1 MNARRL
7 RPSTVDTEA
16 SAMKTPISLLC
27 ACLPVL
33 AWAAP
38 YTPNDGSAVIEQL
51 PRRAD
56 ATQSELRA
64 LRQRLDATPQDLALA
79 ASLAQRYIALARSD
93 TDPRY
98 LGYAQAAL
106 APWWRQAAPPLPV
119 RLLRAT
125 ILQSTHHFGAAL
137 QDLDAVIAQQPQNA
151 QAWLTRATVLTVQ
164 GDYAHATASCARLS
178 ALTTQL
184 VTVTCIANVASV
196 TGRAAASER
205 LLELTLQRSAGAAP
219 ELESWAA
226 TLLAEMATRRGET
239 TLADTRYKSALARQP
254 RDSYLLGAYAD
265 FLLDRQRPQEVVQL
279 LQDRQRIDAL
289 LLRYALALQAL
300 PGKQAAFLAA
310 KAELAARFNAAM
322 QRGDTVHQRE
332 QARFALFLQQD
343 VPAALQLAQKNWA
356 IQKEVPDMRILLEAA
371 LAARNYGAARPV
383 LAWIAANGVED
394 EALQRLVRQ
403 LGPQEGQKI
412 SFTRKAGVL

>member
-1 MNARRL
+1 
-7 RPSTVDTEA
+7 
-16 SAMKTPISLLC
+16 MKTPISLLC
-27 ACLPVL
+27 ACLPLL

-38 YTPNDGSAVIEQL
+38 YTPKDGSAVIEQL

-56 ATQSELRA
+56 ATQLA
-64 LRQRLDATPQDLALA
+64 LRSLRQQLDAKPQDLALA
-79 ASLAQRYIALARSD
+79 SGLAQRYIALARSD

-106 APWWRQAAPPLPV
+106 APWWRQAAPPVPV

-125 ILQSTHHFGAAL
+125 ILQSTHHFGPAL
-137 QDLDAVIAQQPQNA
+137 QDLDAVIAQEPANG

-164 GDYAHATASCARLS
+164 GDYAKATASCARLS

-184 VTVTCIANVASV
+184 VTVTCLANIASV

-226 TLLAEMATRRGET
+226 TLLAEMATRRGEW
-239 TLADTRYKSALARQP
+239 ALAEARYTKALAQQP

-265 FLLDRQRPQEVVQL
+265 FLLDRQRPQEVAKL
-279 LQDRQRIDAL
+279 LKEQQRIDAL

-300 PGKQAAFLAA
+300 PSQQPAFLAA

-343 VPAALQLAQKNWA
+343 IPVALQLAQKNWA
-356 IQKEVPDMRILLEAA
+356 IQKEVPDMRILLEAS
-371 LAARNYGAARPV
+371 LAARNYAAAQPV

-394 EALQRLVRQ
+394 VALQRLVRQ
-403 LGPQEGQKI
+403 LGPQDGQKI
-412 SFTRKAGVL
+412 SFNKKAGTL

>member
-1 MNARRL
+1 M
-7 RPSTVDTEA
+7 
-16 SAMKTPISLLC
+16 
-27 ACLPVL
+27 L

-38 YTPNDGSAVIEQL
+38 YTPKDGGAVIEQL

-56 ATQSELRA
+56 ATQIA
-64 LRQRLDATPQDLALA
+64 LRGLRQQLDAAPQDLALA
-79 ASLAQRYIALARSD
+79 SSLAQRYIALARSE

-125 ILQSTHHFGAAL
+125 ILQSTHHFDAAL
-137 QDLDAVIAQQPQNA
+137 QDLDAVIAQEPANG

-164 GDYAHATASCARLS
+164 GDYAKATAACARLS

-184 VTVTCIANVASV
+184 VTVTCLANIASV
-196 TGRAAASER
+196 TGRAASSER
-205 LLELTLQRSAGAAP
+205 LLDMTLRRSAGAAP
-219 ELESWAA
+219 ELESWAL
-226 TLLAEMATRRGET
+226 TLLAEMATRRGES
-239 TLADTRYKSALARQP
+239 TLAEARYKTALAQQP

-265 FLLDRQRPQEVVQL
+265 FLLDRQRPQDVVKL
-279 LQDRQRIDAL
+279 LKDQQRIDAL

-300 PGKQAAFLAA
+300 PGQQTAFLAA

-332 QARFALFLQQD
+332 QARFTLFLQRD

-371 LAARNYGAARPV
+371 LAARNYGAAQPV

-403 LGPQEGQKI
+403 LGPQDGQKL
-412 SFTRKAGVL
+412 SAAKKAGVL

>member
-1 MNARRL
+1 
-7 RPSTVDTEA
+7 
-16 SAMKTPISLLC
+16 MKTPISLLC
-27 ACLPVL
+27 ACLPLL

-38 YTPNDGSAVIEQL
+38 YTPKDGGAVIEQL

-56 ATQSELRA
+56 ATQLELRA
-64 LRQRLDATPQDLALA
+64 LRQQLNTTPQDLAQ
-79 ASLAQRYIALARSD
+79 ASALAQRYIALARSD

-106 APWWRQAAPPLPV
+106 APWWRQAAPPVPV

-125 ILQSTHHFGAAL
+125 ILQSTHHFGPAL
-137 QDLDAVIAQQPQNA
+137 QDLDAVIAQQPQNG

-164 GDYAHATASCARLS
+164 GDYAKATASCARLS

-184 VTVTCIANVASV
+184 VTVTCLANIASV
-196 TGRAAASER
+196 TGRAASSER

-226 TLLAEMATRRGET
+226 TLLAEMATRRGEW
-239 TLADTRYKSALARQP
+239 ALAEARYTRALAQQP

-265 FLLDRQRPQEVVQL
+265 FLLDRQRPQEVVKL
-279 LQDRQRIDAL
+279 LKEQQRIDAL

-300 PGKQAAFLAA
+300 PGQQAAFLAA

-332 QARFALFLQQD
+332 QARFALFVQQD

-371 LAARNYGAARPV
+371 LAARNYSAAQPV
-383 LAWIAANGVED
+383 LAWITANGVED
-394 EALQRLVRQ
+394 VALQRLVRQ
-403 LGPQEGQKI
+403 LGPQDGQKL
-412 SFTRKAGVL
+412 SSAKKVGAL

>member
-1 MNARRL
+1 
-7 RPSTVDTEA
+7 
-16 SAMKTPISLLC
+16 MKTPISLLC

-33 AWAAP
+33 ALAAP
-38 YTPNDGSAVIEQL
+38 YTPADGSAVIEQL

-56 ATQSELRA
+56 ATQMA
-64 LRQRLDATPQDLALA
+64 LRGLRLQLDARPRDLALA
-79 ASLAQRYIALARSD
+79 TGLAQRYIALARSE

-106 APWWRQAAPPLPV
+106 APWWRQAAPPVPV

-125 ILQSTHHFGAAL
+125 ILQSTHHFDAAL
-137 QDLDAVIAQQPQNA
+137 QDLDAILAQEPANG

-164 GDYAHATASCARLS
+164 GDYTKATAACARLS
-178 ALTTQL
+178 ALAAQL
-184 VTVTCIANVASV
+184 VTVTCLANVAGV
-196 TGRAAASER
+196 TGRAAGSER
-205 LLELTLQRSAGAAP
+205 LLDLTVQRSAGAAP
-219 ELESWAA
+219 ELESWAQ

-239 TLADTRYKSALARQP
+239 ALAEARYKAALARQP

-265 FLLDRQRPQEVVQL
+265 FLLDQRRPQDVATL
-279 LQDRQRIDAL
+279 LQDQQRIDAL
-289 LLRYALALQAL
+289 LLRHALALQAL
-300 PGKQAAFLAA
+300 PGRIAAFQAE
-310 KAELAARFNAAM
+310 KTELAARFNAAM

-343 VPAALQLAQKNWA
+343 IPAALLLAQKNWA

-371 LAARNYGAARPV
+371 LAARNFAAAQPV

-394 EALQRLVRQ
+394 VALHRLVKQ
-403 LGPQEGQKI
+403 LGPLDGQKI
-412 SFTRKAGVL
+412 SSAKKAGVL

>member
-1 MNARRL
+1 
-7 RPSTVDTEA
+7 
-16 SAMKTPISLLC
+16 MKTLISLLC
-27 ACLPVL
+27 ACLPLL
-33 AWAAP
+33 AGAAP
-38 YTPNDGSAVIEQL
+38 YTPKDGGAVIEQL

-56 ATQSELRA
+56 ATQSELRG
-64 LRQRLDATPQDLALA
+64 LRQQLNATPRDLALA
-79 ASLAQRYIALARSD
+79 ASLAQRYIALARSE

-106 APWWRQAAPPLPV
+106 APWWRQAAPPVPV

-125 ILQSTHHFGAAL
+125 ILQSTHHFGPAL
-137 QDLDAVIAQQPQNA
+137 QDLDAIIAQQPQNA

-164 GDYAHATASCARLS
+164 GDYKQATAACARLS

-184 VTVTCIANVASV
+184 VTVTCLANIASV
-196 TGRAAASER
+196 TGRVASSER
-205 LLELTLQRSAGAAP
+205 LLDLTLRRSAGAAP
-219 ELESWAA
+219 ELDSWAA
-226 TLLAEMATRRGET
+226 TLLAEMAARRGEN
-239 TLADTRYKSALARQP
+239 AIAEARYQQALARQP

-265 FLLDRQRPQEVVQL
+265 LLLDQRRPQDVFKL
-279 LQDRQRIDAL
+279 LQDQQRIDAL

-300 PGKQAAFLAA
+300 PGQQTAFLAA

-343 VPAALQLAQKNWA
+343 IAAAVQLAQQNWA
-356 IQKEVPDMRILLEAA
+356 VQKEVPDMRIVLEAA
-371 LAARNYGAARPV
+371 LAARNYATAQPV

-394 EALQRLVRQ
+394 VALQRLVRQ
-403 LGPQEGQKI
+403 LGPQDGQKI
-412 SFTRKAGVL
+412 STAKKAGAL

>member
-1 MNARRL
+1 
-7 RPSTVDTEA
+7 
-16 SAMKTPISLLC
+16 MKTPISLLC

-33 AWAAP
+33 VLAAP
-38 YTPNDGSAVIEQL
+38 YTPKDGSAVIEQL

-56 ATQSELRA
+56 ATQLA
-64 LRQRLDATPQDLALA
+64 LRGLRQQLNDTPQDLALA
-79 ASLAQRYIALARSD
+79 TSLAQRYIALARSE

-106 APWWRQAAPPLPV
+106 APWWRQAAPPVAV

-125 ILQSTHHFGAAL
+125 ILQSTHKFGLAL
-137 QDLDAVIAQQPQNA
+137 QDLDAVIAQQPQNG

-164 GDYAHATASCARLS
+164 GDYAQATAACARLS

-184 VTVTCIANVASV
+184 VTVTCLASIASV
-196 TGRAAASER
+196 TGRAANSER
-205 LLELTLQRSAGAAP
+205 LLDLTLQRSTGAAP
-219 ELESWAA
+219 ELDSWAA
-226 TLLAEMATRRGET
+226 TLLAEMATRRGEAA
-239 TLADTRYKSALARQP
+239 LAEARYQQALARQP

-265 FLLDRQRPQEVVQL
+265 FLLDRQRPQEVARL
-279 LQDRQRIDAL
+279 LKEQQRIDAL

-300 PGKQAAFLAA
+300 PGQQAPFLAA

-356 IQKEVPDMRILLEAA
+356 IQKEVPDMRILLEASV
-371 LAARNYGAARPV
+371 AARNYAAAQPV
-383 LAWIAANGVED
+383 LAWIAAHGVED
-394 EALQRLVRQ
+394 VALQRLVRQ
-403 LGPQEGQKI
+403 LGPQDGQKL
-412 SFTRKAGVL
+412 SAAKKAGAL

>member
-1 MNARRL
+1 
-7 RPSTVDTEA
+7 
-16 SAMKTPISLLC
+16 MKTPISLLC
-27 ACLPVL
+27 ACLPLL

-38 YTPNDGSAVIEQL
+38 YTPKDGGAVIEQL
-51 PRRAD
+51 PRRTD
-56 ATQSELRA
+56 ATQSELRG
-64 LRQRLDATPQDLALA
+64 LRQQLNAAPNDLALA
-79 ASLAQRYIALARSD
+79 AGLAQRYIALARSE

-125 ILQSTHHFGAAL
+125 ILQSTHQFGPAL
-137 QDLDAVIAQQPQNA
+137 HDLDAVIAQEPANG

-164 GDYAHATASCARLS
+164 GDYAQATASCARLS
-178 ALTTQL
+178 ALSSQL
-184 VTVTCIANVASV
+184 VTVTCLANIASV

-205 LLELTLQRSAGAAP
+205 LLDLTLQRSAGAAP
-219 ELESWAA
+219 ELENWAA

-239 TLADTRYKSALARQP
+239 ALAEARYRAALARRP

-265 FLLDRQRPQEVVQL
+265 FLLDRQRPQDVVQL

-289 LLRYALALQAL
+289 LLRHALALQAL
-300 PGKQAAFLAA
+300 PGRQAAFEAA
-310 KAELAARFNAAM
+310 KAELAARFTAAM

-343 VPAALQLAQKNWA
+343 VPSALQLAQQNWA

-371 LAARNYGAARPV
+371 LAARDYGAAQPV

-394 EALQRLVRQ
+394 AALQRLVRQ
-403 LGPQEGQKI
+403 LGPQDGVKI
-412 SFTRKAGVL
+412 SAARKAGVL

>member
-1 MNARRL
+1 
-7 RPSTVDTEA
+7 
-16 SAMKTPISLLC
+16 MKTPIPLLC
-27 ACLPVL
+27 ACLPLL

-38 YTPNDGSAVIEQL
+38 YTPKDGSAVIEQL

-56 ATQSELRA
+56 ATQLA
-64 LRQRLDATPQDLALA
+64 LRSLRQQLDAKPQDLALA
-79 ASLAQRYIALARSD
+79 SGLAQRYIALARSD

-106 APWWRQAAPPLPV
+106 APWWRQAAPPVPV

-125 ILQSTHHFGAAL
+125 ILQSTHHFGPAL
-137 QDLDAVIAQQPQNA
+137 QDLDAVIAQEPGNG

-164 GDYAHATASCARLS
+164 GDYAKATASCARLS

-184 VTVTCIANVASV
+184 VTVTCLANIASV

-226 TLLAEMATRRGET
+226 TLLAEMATRRGEW
-239 TLADTRYKSALARQP
+239 ALAEARYTKALAQQP

-265 FLLDRQRPQEVVQL
+265 FLLDRQRPQEVAKL
-279 LQDRQRIDAL
+279 LKEQQRIDAL

-300 PGKQAAFLAA
+300 PSQQPAFLAA

-343 VPAALQLAQKNWA
+343 IPVALQLAQKNWA
-356 IQKEVPDMRILLEAA
+356 IQKEVPDMRILLEAS
-371 LAARNYGAARPV
+371 LAARNYAAAQPV

-394 EALQRLVRQ
+394 VALQRLVRQ
-403 LGPQEGQKI
+403 LGPQDGQKI
-412 SFTRKAGVL
+412 SFNKKAGTL

>member
-1 MNARRL
+1 
-7 RPSTVDTEA
+7 
-16 SAMKTPISLLC
+16 MKTPISLLC
-27 ACLPVL
+27 ACLPLL

-38 YTPNDGSAVIEQL
+38 YTPKDGAAVIEQL

-56 ATQSELRA
+56 ATRSELRG
-64 LRQRLDATPQDLALA
+64 LRQQLNAAPNDLALA
-79 ASLAQRYIALARSD
+79 AGLAQRYIALARSE

-125 ILQSTHHFGAAL
+125 ILQSTHQFGPAL
-137 QDLDAVIAQQPQNA
+137 QDLDAVIAQEPANG

-164 GDYAHATASCARLS
+164 GDYAQATASCARLS
-178 ALTTQL
+178 ALSTQL
-184 VTVTCIANVASV
+184 VTVTCLANIASV

-205 LLELTLQRSAGAAP
+205 LLDLTLQRSAGAAP
-219 ELESWAA
+219 ELENWAS

-239 TLADTRYKSALARQP
+239 ALAEARYRAALARRP

-265 FLLDRQRPQEVVQL
+265 FLLDRQRPQDVVQL

-289 LLRYALALQAL
+289 LLRHALALQAL
-300 PGKQAAFLAA
+300 PGRQAAFEAA
-310 KAELAARFNAAM
+310 KAELAARFHAAL

-343 VPAALQLAQKNWA
+343 VPSALQLAQQNWA

-371 LAARNYGAARPV
+371 LAARDYGAAQPV

-394 EALQRLVRQ
+394 AALQRLVRQ
-403 LGPQEGQKI
+403 LGPQDGVKI
-412 SFTRKAGVL
+412 SMVRKAGVL

>member
-1 MNARRL
+1 MRKL
-7 RPSTVDTEA
+7 F
-16 SAMKTPISLLC
+16 LLFFT
-27 ACLPVL
+27 L
-33 AWAAP
+33 ANIAHAAP
-38 YTPNDGSAVIEQL
+38 YIPKDGNAVIEQL

-56 ATQSELRA
+56 ATQSELRS
-64 LRQRLDATPQDLALA
+64 LRAQLSSRPQDLALA
-79 ASLAQRYIALARSD
+79 TSLAQRYIGLSRSE

-106 APWWRQAAPPLPV
+106 APWWRQAAPPVPV

-125 ILQSTHHFGAAL
+125 ILQSTHHFDAAL
-137 QDLDAVIAQQPQNA
+137 QDLDAIIAQEPANG

-164 GDYAHATASCARLS
+164 GDYAKATASCARLS

-184 VTVTCIANVASV
+184 VTVTCLANIASV

-226 TLLAEMATRRGET
+226 TLLAEMATRRGEW
-239 TLADTRYKSALARQP
+239 ALAEARYTKALAQQP

-265 FLLDRQRPQEVVQL
+265 FLLDRQRPQEVAKL
-279 LQDRQRIDAL
+279 LKEQQRIDAL

-300 PGKQAAFLAA
+300 PGQQPAFLAA

-332 QARFALFLQQD
+332 QARFALFLQRD
-343 VPAALQLAQKNWA
+343 IPGALLLAQKNWA
-356 IQKEVPDMRILLEAA
+356 IQKEAADMRILLEAA
-371 LAARNYGAARPV
+371 VAARDRAAAQPV
-383 LAWIAANGVED
+383 LAWIKSNNVED
-394 EALQRLVRQ
+394 VALQALV
-403 LGPQEGQKI
+403 
-412 SFTRKAGVL
+412 TKAGTL

>member
-1 MNARRL
+1 
-7 RPSTVDTEA
+7 
-16 SAMKTPISLLC
+16 MKTPISLLC
-27 ACLPVL
+27 ACLPLL
-33 AWAAP
+33 ALAAP
-38 YTPNDGSAVIEQL
+38 YTPKDGSAVIEQL

-56 ATQSELRA
+56 ATQSELRG
-64 LRQRLDATPQDLALA
+64 LRQQLNATPHDLALA
-79 ASLAQRYIALARSD
+79 ASLAQRYISLARSE

-106 APWWRQAAPPLPV
+106 APWWRQATPPLPV

-125 ILQSTHHFGAAL
+125 ILQSTHQFSLAL

-164 GDYAHATASCARLS
+164 GDYAQATAACARLS

-184 VTVTCIANVASV
+184 VTVTCLANIASV
-196 TGRAAASER
+196 TGRAASSER
-205 LLELTLQRSAGAAP
+205 LLDLTLQRSSGAAP
-219 ELESWAA
+219 GLESWALS
-226 TLLAEMATRRGET
+226 LLAEMATRRGET
-239 TLADTRYKSALARQP
+239 ALAEARYKTALAQQP

-265 FLLDRQRPQEVVQL
+265 FLLDRQRPQDVVKL
-279 LQDRQRIDAL
+279 LQDEQRIDAL
-289 LLRYALALQAL
+289 LLRYALALQSL
-300 PGKQAAFLAA
+300 PGRQTAFLAA
-310 KAELAARFNAAM
+310 KAELAARFHAAM

-343 VPAALQLAQKNWA
+343 APAALRLAQQNWA

-371 LAARNYGAARPV
+371 LAARNDGAAQPV

-394 EALQRLVRQ
+394 TALQRLVRQ
-403 LGPQEGQKI
+403 LGPQDGQKL
-412 SFTRKAGVL
+412 SSAKKAGAL

>member
-1 MNARRL
+1 
-7 RPSTVDTEA
+7 
-16 SAMKTPISLLC
+16 MKTPISLLC
-27 ACLPVL
+27 ACLPLL

-38 YTPNDGSAVIEQL
+38 YTPKDGGAVIEQL
-51 PRRAD
+51 PRRTD
-56 ATQSELRA
+56 ATQSELRG
-64 LRQRLDATPQDLALA
+64 LRQQLNAAPNDLALA
-79 ASLAQRYIALARSD
+79 AGLAQRYIALARSE

-125 ILQSTHHFGAAL
+125 ILQSTHQFGPAL
-137 QDLDAVIAQQPQNA
+137 HDLDAVIAQEPANG

-164 GDYAHATASCARLS
+164 GDYAQATASCARLS
-178 ALTTQL
+178 ALSSQL

-205 LLELTLQRSAGAAP
+205 LLDLTLQRSAGAAP
-219 ELESWAA
+219 ELENWAA

-239 TLADTRYKSALARQP
+239 ALAEARYRAALARRP

-265 FLLDRQRPQEVVQL
+265 FLLDRQRPQDVVQL

-289 LLRYALALQAL
+289 LLRHALALQAL
-300 PGKQAAFLAA
+300 PGRQAAFEAA
-310 KAELAARFNAAM
+310 KAELAARFTAAM

-343 VPAALQLAQKNWA
+343 VPSALQLAQQNWA

-371 LAARNYGAARPV
+371 LAARDYGAAQPV

-394 EALQRLVRQ
+394 AALQRLVRQ
-403 LGPQEGQKI
+403 LGPQDGVKI
-412 SFTRKAGVL
+412 SMVRKAGVL

>member
-1 MNARRL
+1 
-7 RPSTVDTEA
+7 
-16 SAMKTPISLLC
+16 MKTPISLLC
-27 ACLPVL
+27 ACLPAL
-33 AWAAP
+33 ALAAP
-38 YTPNDGSAVIEQL
+38 YTPKDGSAVIEQL

-56 ATQSELRA
+56 ATQLA
-64 LRQRLDATPQDLALA
+64 LRGLRQQLNDTPQDLALA
-79 ASLAQRYIALARSD
+79 TSLAQRYIALARSE

-106 APWWRQAAPPLPV
+106 APWWRQAAPPVPV

-125 ILQSTHHFGAAL
+125 ILQSTHHFGPAL
-137 QDLDAVIAQQPQNA
+137 QDLDAVIAQQPQNG

-164 GDYAHATASCARLS
+164 GDYAQATASCARLS

-184 VTVTCIANVASV
+184 VTVTCLASIASV
-196 TGRAAASER
+196 TGRAASSER
-205 LLELTLQRSAGAAP
+205 LLDLTLQRSAGAAP
-219 ELESWAA
+219 ELDSWAA
-226 TLLAEMATRRGET
+226 TLLAEMATRRGEAALAEARYT
-239 TLADTRYKSALARQP
+239 TALARQP

-265 FLLDRQRPQEVVQL
+265 FLLDRQRPQEVVKL
-279 LQDRQRIDAL
+279 LKEQQRIDAL

-300 PGKQAAFLAA
+300 PGQQTAFQAA

-356 IQKEVPDMRILLEAA
+356 IQKEVPDMRILLEASV
-371 LAARNYGAARPV
+371 AARNYAAAQPV
-383 LAWIAANGVED
+383 LAWITAHGVED
-394 EALQRLVRQ
+394 VALQRLVRQ
-403 LGPQEGQKI
+403 LGPQDGQKL
-412 SFTRKAGVL
+412 SAAKKAGAL

>member
-1 MNARRL
+1 
-7 RPSTVDTEA
+7 
-16 SAMKTPISLLC
+16 MKTPISLLC
-27 ACLPVL
+27 ACLPLL

-38 YTPNDGSAVIEQL
+38 YTPKDGSAVIEQL

-56 ATQSELRA
+56 ATQSELRG

-79 ASLAQRYIALARSD
+79 SDLAQRYIALARSE

-106 APWWRQAAPPLPV
+106 APWWRQAAPPIAV

-125 ILQSTHHFGAAL
+125 ILQSTHHFGPAL

-164 GDYAHATASCARLS
+164 GDYAQATAACARLS
-178 ALTTQL
+178 TLTTQL
-184 VTVTCIANVASV
+184 VTVTCLASIASV
-196 TGRAAASER
+196 TGRAASSER
-205 LLELTLQRSAGAAP
+205 LLDLTLQRSSGAAP
-219 ELESWAA
+219 ELDSWAA
-226 TLLAEMATRRGET
+226 TLLAEMAARRGET
-239 TLADTRYKSALARQP
+239 ALAETRYKTALARQP

-265 FLLDRQRPQEVVQL
+265 LLLDQRRPQDVVKL
-279 LQDRQRIDAL
+279 LQDQQRIDAL

-300 PGKQAAFLAA
+300 PGQQTAFLAA

-343 VPAALQLAQKNWA
+343 IAAAVQLAQQNWA
-356 IQKEVPDMRILLEAA
+356 IQKEVPDMRIVLEAA
-371 LAARNYGAARPV
+371 LAARNDGAAQPV
-383 LAWIAANGVED
+383 LAWIAAHGVED
-394 EALQRLVRQ
+394 VALQRLVRQ
-403 LGPQEGQKI
+403 LGPQDGQKL
-412 SFTRKAGVL
+412 SSAKKAGAL

>member
-1 MNARRL
+1 
-7 RPSTVDTEA
+7 
-16 SAMKTPISLLC
+16 MKTPISLLC

-33 AWAAP
+33 ALAAP
-38 YTPNDGSAVIEQL
+38 YTPADGSAVIEQL

-56 ATQSELRA
+56 ATQMA
-64 LRQRLDATPQDLALA
+64 LRGLRQQLTARPQDLALA
-79 ASLAQRYIALARSD
+79 TGLAQRYIALARSE

-106 APWWRQAAPPLPV
+106 APWWRQAAPPVPV

-125 ILQSTHHFGAAL
+125 ILQSTHHFDAAL
-137 QDLDAVIAQQPQNA
+137 QDLDAIIAQEPANG

-164 GDYAHATASCARLS
+164 GDYTKATAACARLS

-184 VTVTCIANVASV
+184 VTVTCLANVASV
-196 TGRAAASER
+196 TGRAAGSER
-205 LLELTLQRSAGAAP
+205 LLDLTVQRSAGAAP
-219 ELESWAA
+219 ELESWAQ

-239 TLADTRYKSALARQP
+239 ALAEARYKAALARQP

-265 FLLDRQRPQEVVQL
+265 FLLDQQRPQDVVTL
-279 LQDRQRIDAL
+279 LQDQQRIDAL
-289 LLRYALALQAL
+289 LLRHALALQAL
-300 PGKQAAFLAA
+300 PVRPAAFQAE
-310 KAELAARFNAAM
+310 KTELAARFTAAM

-343 VPAALQLAQKNWA
+343 IPAALQLAQKNWT

-371 LAARNYGAARPV
+371 LAARNFAAAQPV

-394 EALQRLVRQ
+394 VALHRLVKQ
-403 LGPQEGQKI
+403 LGPLDGQKI
-412 SFTRKAGVL
+412 STAKKAGVL

>member
-1 MNARRL
+1 
-7 RPSTVDTEA
+7 
-16 SAMKTPISLLC
+16 MKTPISLLC
-27 ACLPVL
+27 ACLPLL

-38 YTPNDGSAVIEQL
+38 YTPKDGSAVIEQL

-56 ATQSELRA
+56 ATQLA
-64 LRQRLDATPQDLALA
+64 LRDLRQQLDAKPQDLALA
-79 ASLAQRYIALARSD
+79 SGLAQRYIALARSE

-106 APWWRQAAPPLPV
+106 APWWRQAAPPVPV

-125 ILQSTHHFGAAL
+125 ILQSTHHFGPAL
-137 QDLDAVIAQQPQNA
+137 QDLDAVIAQEPANG

-164 GDYAHATASCARLS
+164 GDYAKATASCARLS

-184 VTVTCIANVASV
+184 VTVTCLANIASV

-205 LLELTLQRSAGAAP
+205 LLDLTLQRSAGAAP

-226 TLLAEMATRRGET
+226 TLLAEMATRRGEW
-239 TLADTRYKSALARQP
+239 ALAEARYTKALAQQP

-265 FLLDRQRPQEVVQL
+265 FLLDRQRPQEVAKL
-279 LQDRQRIDAL
+279 LKEQQRIDAL

-300 PGKQAAFLAA
+300 PGQQPTFLAA

-343 VPAALQLAQKNWA
+343 IPAALQLAQKNWA
-356 IQKEVPDMRILLEAA
+356 IQKEVPDMRILLEAS
-371 LAARNYGAARPV
+371 LAARNYTAAQPV

-394 EALQRLVRQ
+394 VALQRLVRQ
-403 LGPQEGQKI
+403 LGPQDDAKI
-412 SFTRKAGVL
+412 SSAKKAGAL